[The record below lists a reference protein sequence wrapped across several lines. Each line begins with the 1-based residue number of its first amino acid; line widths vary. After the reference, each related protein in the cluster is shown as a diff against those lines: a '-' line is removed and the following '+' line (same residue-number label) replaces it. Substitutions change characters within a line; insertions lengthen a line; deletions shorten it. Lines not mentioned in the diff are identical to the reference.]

1 MGVID
6 CDEMKTQEGYFFQ
19 NGNRFVGLRA
29 YIFKNT
35 EDGNKPFETFIIDY
49 LRDNMY
55 KFIFTEDD
63 TFTVLDIKRK
73 NGRTRWGMMS
83 VNATGVEGQ
92 PIVGWDESDTRLESI
107 PSD

>member
-6 CDEMKTQEGYFFQ
+6 CDEMKTQEDYFFQ